1 MIVRTLCT
9 LSLCLILVSCPG
21 EEGSTSP
28 ENGGHPVDQASSE
41 DRSELRWIP
50 EPGTI
55 EAFEKKY
62 AGKSHEEMRFAFD
75 EIEESLNIEKKSEL
89 ERLHDE
95 GHIVAADKDPT
106 GKARV
111 AVLDPAR
118 LLLPEPD
125 STGQGTA
132 CLRDEGLVR
141 VPAFEDYPH
150 LYEMREE
157 LRWLKKALY
166 PDGKFVPPPQKGG

>member
-28 ENGGHPVDQASSE
+28 ENGAPPVDQASSE

-55 EAFEKKY
+55 EGFEKKY

-106 GKARV
+106 GKPVWPSSIPRDCFFQSRTRQV
-111 AVLDPAR
+111 KGRPASEMKAWFVY
-118 LLLPEPD
+118 LP
-125 STGQGTA
+125 
-132 CLRDEGLVR
+132 
-141 VPAFEDYPH
+141 FEDYPH